1 MPAKAAVRPDVQF
14 QRPHRE
20 VLVAAAAPGRA
31 SESAWAPLRVRV
43 FRILWLAQLASLI
56 GTWMQTVGAQWL
68 LVDQPNAST
77 LVALVQTATMLPV
90 LLLALPA
97 GVLADAYDRRR
108 LLIAVQVFQ
117 FAVGVALTVL
127 TVAGRLPPALL
138 LALTFLLGCGTTLMM
153 PGWQALTPELV
164 SRSELPAA
172 SALGG
177 VAQNLARAVGPAI
190 GGVLIA
196 HVGVAA
202 VFALNAASYALLGF
216 VLLRWRREAED
227 VTDLPERFG
236 GAILAGGR
244 YVRHAPVVRRIMLR
258 SALFVVPGAAL
269 WALLPLAASRLL
281 RLGPSGYG
289 LLLAALGVGAVIGAF
304 ALPRI
309 RARLPASRSV
319 LLAGLVF
326 AAGMLVV
333 ALVRTPAVVAAALV
347 PAGLAWL
354 AVLATLN
361 ATMQLFLPNW
371 VRARGLSVYQVVFL
385 GGQGI
390 AALGWGLLAQ
400 WWGLPTTFL
409 VAALLM
415 ALGAVSIVRWPLHD
429 VHGMD
434 RNPAAYWP
442 EPHLEFEP
450 DPHDGP
456 VLVTRVYRVPEERV
470 PRFLEAMTRVRRS
483 RLRTG
488 ATSYGLYR
496 DGADPQ
502 RFVEVSQYPTW
513 AEHLRQHAGRLT
525 GTDQAYEEEATA
537 LVEGR
542 PEVAHLFPAKAE
554 PPSTG

>member
-1 MPAKAAVRPDVQF
+1 MAAT
-14 QRPHRE
+14 
-20 VLVAAAAPGRA
+20 APGRA
-31 SESAWAPLRVRV
+31 SESTWAPLRVRV
-43 FRILWLAQLASLI
+43 FRTLWLAQLASLI

-97 GVLADAYDRRR
+97 GVLADAYDRRQ

-117 FAVGVALTVL
+117 LAVGVALTVL
-127 TVAGRLPPALL
+127 TVAGRMPPALL

-164 SRSELPAA
+164 PRSYVPAA

-190 GGVLIA
+190 AGLLIA
-196 HVGVAA
+196 HIGVAA
-202 VFALNAASYALLGF
+202 VFGLNAASYALLGV

-227 VTDLPERFG
+227 ANDLPERFA
-236 GAILAGGR
+236 GAIRAGGR
-244 YVRHAPVVRRIMLR
+244 YVRHSPVVRRIMLR

-269 WALLPLAASRLL
+269 WALLPLVATRLL

-289 LLLAALGVGAVIGAF
+289 LLLAALAVGAVAGAF

-309 RARLPASRSV
+309 LARLSPSQTV
-319 LLAGLVF
+319 LVSGLVY
-326 AAGMLVV
+326 AAGTLVV
-333 ALVRTPAVVAAALV
+333 ALVRVPAVVAAALV
-347 PAGLAWL
+347 PVGVAWL

-371 VRARGLSVYQVVFL
+371 VRARGLSLYQVVFL

-390 AALGWGLLAQ
+390 AAFAWGLVAQ
-400 WWGLPTTFL
+400 SWGLPATFL
-409 VAALLM
+409 AAAALM
-415 ALGAVSIVRWPLHD
+415 ALGAVSVLRWPLHD
-429 VHGMD
+429 IHGMD
-434 RNPAAYWP
+434 RDPAVYWP
-442 EPHLEFEP
+442 EPHLELEP
-450 DPHDGP
+450 DLDDGP
-456 VLVTRVYRVPEERV
+456 VLVTRVFRVPEERV
-470 PRFLEAMTRVRRS
+470 PRFLDAMSRVRRS

-502 RFVEVSQYPTW
+502 RFVEISQFPTW
-513 AEHLRQHAGRLT
+513 AEHLRQHTGRLT

-537 LVEGR
+537 FAEGP
-542 PEVAHLFPAKAE
+542 PEVAHLFPASAE
-554 PPSTG
+554 PPPAD